1 MPFVILAHLEA
12 VKLLINPSGL
22 RVIFLDDYFRYFLSR
37 WRYLAFIPS
46 AADTG
51 GVDLE
56 DEIIKTMVPNGHPI
70 IAPNDN

>member
-1 MPFVILAHLEA
+1 
-12 VKLLINPSGL
+12 
-22 RVIFLDDYFRYFLSR
+22 LDDYFRYFLSR